1 MCIRDSASTDPERM
15 KAFFESELE
24 RRAYTEEDI
33 EDAQGQ
39 FDALFGRMF
48 TEVFDCI
55 DPYEGVVDG
64 TLLWNGG
71 AARQIYILEEGAQTP
86 GFPPN
91 LHLPEGTVWA
101 LFVDPATGSPIEP
114 GTLTPGEIPEGTF
127 QAWPDDGSA
136 PVFEEGTTYRF
147 FAASD
152 VMSSTEASCTIT
164 WTTGG

>member
-1 MCIRDSASTDPERM
+1 M
-15 KAFFESELE
+15 
-24 RRAYTEEDI
+24 
-33 EDAQGQ
+33 
-39 FDALFGRMF
+39 
-48 TEVFDCI
+48 
-55 DPYEGVVDG
+55 VDG

-127 QAWPDDGSA
+127 QAGPMTAARRSSKRA
-136 PVFEEGTTYRF
+136 PPT
-147 FAASD
+147 ASLLPPT
-152 VMSSTEASCTIT
+152 S
-164 WTTGG
+164 